1 MRELNP
7 GRESGQA
14 DFVSRLGKLTRE
26 ITGATSALEHNNL
39 NEFLRCL
46 ANQEAIA
53 AGIDADLKSVL
64 SAGGT
69 ARPGSGGRSKAEK
82 NLHSAC
88 VRLAHANRVFAAVVK
103 RSMRSTSL
111 LAALYQSSAGTY
123 GRTSGQQ
130 LPERRTISC
139 EV

>member
-1 MRELNP
+1 MHELNP
-7 GRESGQA
+7 GRRSTQA
-14 DFVSRLGKLTRE
+14 DFVSRLRE
-26 ITGATSALEHNNL
+26 LIRAITGATSALEHNNL

-53 AGIDADLKSVL
+53 AGIDAELKSVL
-64 SAGGT
+64 SDGGT
-69 ARPGSGGRSKAEK
+69 NRRDTGGASSAEK
-82 NLHSAC
+82 DLHRAC
-88 VRLAHANRVFAAVVK
+88 VQLAHANRIFAAVVK

-111 LAALYQSSAGTY
+111 LVALYQGSAGTY
-123 GRTSGQQ
+123 GRTSGPQ

>member
-1 MRELNP
+1 MHELSP
-7 GRESGQA
+7 GRRSTQA
-14 DFVSRLGKLTRE
+14 DFASRLRELTRA

-53 AGIDADLKSVL
+53 AGIDTGLKAVL
-64 SAGGT
+64 SDGGT
-69 ARPGSGGRSKAEK
+69 NRRGPGGGFSAEK
-82 NLHSAC
+82 DLSSAC
-88 VRLAHANRVFAAVVK
+88 IQLADANRIFAAVVK
-103 RSMRSTSL
+103 RSKRSTSL

-130 LPERRTISC
+130 LPERRTLSC